1 MTSIAFQGRSAL
13 FHFLRFILLVGIT
26 YIIFRVYVYLSRST
40 TMNKVAKVIQERHA
54 ELQILLDNDIQSAK
68 EDLRY
73 WKLGAKDKVRR
84 QHASEEELVEA
95 FKNAVEEKHREI
107 KFYEKYFRLRDRFF
121 YDRKKLAEVFVAYE
135 RYLHLRIKH
144 ITDASYYVQMLDAGS
159 MTFEEVKSAADE
171 SRIAIQESERK
182 LDVLLGENPPA
193 PPS

>member
-1 MTSIAFQGRSAL
+1 MS
-13 FHFLRFILLVGIT
+13 HFLRFILLVGIT
-26 YIIFRVYVYLSRST
+26 YIIFRVYVYLSRSS
-40 TMNKVAKVIQERHA
+40 TMKKVAKVIQERHA
-54 ELQILLDNDIQSAK
+54 ELQTLLDNDIQSAK

-107 KFYEKYFRLRDRFF
+107 KFYEKYVRLRERFF
-121 YDRKKLAEVFVAYE
+121 YDRKKLPEIFVAYE

-144 ITDASYYVQMLDAGS
+144 ITDASYYLQMLDAGS
-159 MTFEEVKSAADE
+159 IAIEEFKSAADE

-182 LDVLLGENPPA
+182 LDVLLGENPTA
-193 PPS
+193 PSS